1 MSYITQRNRPVF
13 AAGIFSKIRF
23 IDQFDNDDALAKH
36 SGITQRKKQSSK
48 LESKNNPFIKTD
60 NKYLRFHIIKAAN
73 LAKKVVPEFNEY
85 YNKKYSV
92 TKTHKELRT

>member
-36 SGITQRKKQSSK
+36 SGITQRKK
-48 LESKNNPFIKTD
+48 ET
-60 NKYLRFHIIKAAN
+60 II
-73 LAKKVVPEFNEY
+73 
-85 YNKKYSV
+85 
-92 TKTHKELRT
+92 